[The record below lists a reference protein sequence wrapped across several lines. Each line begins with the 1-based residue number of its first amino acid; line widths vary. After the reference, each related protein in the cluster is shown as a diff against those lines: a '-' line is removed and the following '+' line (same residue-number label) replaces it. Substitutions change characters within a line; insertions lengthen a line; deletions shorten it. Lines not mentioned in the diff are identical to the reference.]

1 MPAPASTPSPLPAAP
16 PRLRLSEL
24 LEELGALDD
33 EAAAAASSMERA
45 QTHISVGDVVD
56 RSADA
61 GFGLLIALLAL
72 LAIPF
77 FGLSTPFGLAIG
89 LCGAQMLVGKH
100 RPWLPRVVRRRQ
112 LSLAMLDR
120 VAAMLLRRTGW
131 LRRITRRRGER
142 LLAGP
147 GWVFIGLGLTLQAL
161 ALALPLPIPG
171 SNMIFLIPILIYAIG
186 ILERDALLV
195 AIGHVTTVVNM
206 GLLIVFGRL
215 VLEVLARIWA
225 WCFG

>member
-1 MPAPASTPSPLPAAP
+1 MPAAP
-16 PRLRLSEL
+16 SPSSSPPPAPRRLRLSEL

-45 QTHISVGDVVD
+45 QTHISVGDIVD

-89 LCGAQMLVGKH
+89 LCGLQMLVGKH
-100 RPWLPRVVRRRQ
+100 RPWLPGVVRRRQ

-120 VAAMLLRRTGW
+120 VAGMLLRRTGW
-131 LRRITRRRGER
+131 LRRITRKRGEL

-186 ILERDALLV
+186 ILERDALL
-195 AIGHVTTVVNM
+195 IGLGHVATVANM
-206 GLLIVFGRL
+206 TLLVVFGRL
-215 VLEVLARIWA
+215 VLEVLQRA
-225 WCFG
+225 WTWVAG